1 MWVALILIRWLFIS
15 SALAIAA
22 AIVPD
27 VEITGGFLS
36 LLGVAAIFGIVN
48 AVIGPVAHLLSLP
61 VTMLTFGLFALVV
74 NGALLAL
81 TAGLSDNLE
90 VGGFLQTVLAAFIVT
105 LIAAVA
111 QFMLTG
117 HSTPGRSPSAAR
129 PSPP

>member
-1 MWVALILIRWLFIS
+1 MLMALILIRWLFIS

-48 AVIGPVAHLLSLP
+48 ALIGPIARILSLP
-61 VTMLTFGLFALVV
+61 LTVATFGLFGLVV

-81 TAGLSDNLE
+81 TAGISNNLE
-90 VGGFLQTVLAAFIVT
+90 VGGFLQTILAAFLVT

-111 QFMLTG
+111 QYMLTG
-117 HSTPGRSPSAAR
+117 RSTQAAR
-129 PSPP
+129 T